1 MNILT
6 DIIIIVVA
14 LGLLIYG
21 AEIVMKGAVIIAKSL
36 KISDLVIASTLIA
49 LGTGLPTIAV
59 NIAFVLTGGN
69 NADAAIGNALGTN
82 FVNIGLGLGIPAF
95 ILTIVTKYQV
105 FEKEIPIYLAVVGLL
120 SSFAFDGIISRIE
133 GVVILLAYIV
143 TLIIIYQYA
152 AREKLQKQDIEEID
166 VDSSTITNTEVT
178 GKSIIYAVLNI
189 VIGIILL
196 IGISIVLAV
205 LTPRFS
211 TNLGISEY
219 ILGLTVIGIG
229 TSLPMIV
236 TSTKSAIKGYV
247 DIVLGNVFGGT
258 IANIALGI
266 GLPSIFVPL
275 TFNTE
280 ALNDLYY
287 FDLLNILVVF
297 GILIEMKL
305 LGKDKTLNRVSGII
319 IILFYIIYLV
329 TKIL

>member
-1 MNILT
+1 MNVLIDVT
-6 DIIIIVVA
+6 IIFIA
-14 LGLLIYG
+14 LSLLIFG
-21 AEIVMKGAVIIAKSL
+21 AEIVMRGAVIIAKSL

-69 NADAAIGNALGTN
+69 NADAAVGNALGTN

-105 FEKEIPIYLAVVGLL
+105 FEKEIPIYLGIAGLL
-120 SSFAFDGIISRIE
+120 SSFAFDGVISRIE
-133 GVVILLAYIV
+133 GIIILLAYV
-143 TLIIIYQYA
+143 LTLIIIYQYA
-152 AREKLQKQDIEEID
+152 LRERVEKHDIEEVD
-166 VDSSTITNTEVT
+166 VDSSTITNTEIN
-178 GKSIIYAVLNI
+178 GKSIMYAIFNI
-189 VIGIILL
+189 ILGIILL
-196 IGISIVLAV
+196 VSLSILLAV

-211 TNLGISEY
+211 HNFGISEY

-229 TSLPMIV
+229 TSLPMII
-236 TSTKSAIKGYV
+236 TSAKSAMKGYV

-287 FDLLNILVVF
+287 FDLLNMLVVF

-305 LGKDKTLNRVSGII
+305 LGKDKTLNRVSGIL
-319 IILFYIIYLV
+319 IILFYFIYLIS
-329 TKIL
+329 KLI